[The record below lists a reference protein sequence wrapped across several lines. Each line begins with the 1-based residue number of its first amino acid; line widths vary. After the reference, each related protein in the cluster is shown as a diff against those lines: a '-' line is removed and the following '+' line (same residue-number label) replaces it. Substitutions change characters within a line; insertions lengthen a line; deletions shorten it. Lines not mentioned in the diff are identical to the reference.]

1 MHTILK
7 VASISL
13 IATVLLVVLREER
26 REWGVILRFGIGAV
40 VLIMVLTPLQSVIS
54 QVIRLAATAR
64 IHGLYLTILLKVIG
78 IAYIATFAAQVAYDT
93 GESGL
98 GWRVELAGKVAILVI
113 ALPLIGAILNTILK
127 MVPPS

>member
-1 MHTILK
+1 MQTILK

-26 REWGVILRFGIGAV
+26 KEWGVILRFGIGAV
-40 VLIMVLTPLQSVIS
+40 VLLMILAPLDSVITHVV
-54 QVIRLAATAR
+54 QLAAAAKIR
-64 IHGLYLTILLKVIG
+64 GLYLAILLKVIG
-78 IAYIATFAAQVAYDT
+78 IAYIATFAAQLAYDT

-98 GWRVELAGKVAILVI
+98 GWRVELAGKIAILVI

-127 MVPPS
+127 MIPS

>member
-7 VASISL
+7 IASISL

-26 REWGVILRFGIGAV
+26 KEWGVILRFGIGAV
-40 VLIMVLTPLQSVIS
+40 VLIMVLAPLQSVIS
-54 QVIRLAATAR
+54 HVMQLAAAAR
-64 IHGLYLTILLKVIG
+64 IRGLYLTILLKVIG

-98 GWRVELAGKVAILVI
+98 GWRVELAGKVSILVI

-127 MVPPS
+127 MIPS

>member
-7 VASISL
+7 IASISL

-26 REWGVILRFGIGAV
+26 KEWGVILRFGIGAV
-40 VLIMVLTPLQSVIS
+40 VLIMVLAPLQSVIS
-54 QVIRLAATAR
+54 HVMQLAAAAR
-64 IHGLYLTILLKVIG
+64 IRGLYLTILLKVIG

-127 MVPPS
+127 MIPS

>member
-1 MHTILK
+1 MHIILK

-26 REWGVILRFGIGAV
+26 KEWGVILRFGIGAV
-40 VLIMVLTPLQSVIS
+40 VLIMVLAPLQSVIAHVM
-54 QVIRLAATAR
+54 QLATAAR
-64 IHGLYLTILLKVIG
+64 IRGLYLTLLLKVIG

-127 MVPPS
+127 MIPS